1 MGRLLKKERQS
12 LLLEKIKEDP
22 FLTDEIL
29 SAKFKVSIQTI
40 RLDRL
45 ELGIPEVR
53 QRTKKLAQKAYSQ
66 VRSLKS
72 REIIGELVDLNL
84 GEDGISLLEAV
95 EEMALSNTG
104 VIRGH
109 FIFAQANSLAVS
121 LIDSRI
127 VLTGSAN
134 VRYHRRVKVGERL
147 IAKAKVREKKKN
159 RYLVDVETRIEDE
172 KVFSGEFIVFSLSA
186 NETEVEQ

>member
-134 VRYHRRVKVGERL
+134 VRYHRPVKVGERL